1 MAMQRRLRA
10 FDRPSRPIVHT
21 VSIVRT
27 IVLTAVVTIGRTI
40 VVTAVL
46 TIVVTIVRTIVPS

>member
-1 MAMQRRLRA
+1 MQRRLRA